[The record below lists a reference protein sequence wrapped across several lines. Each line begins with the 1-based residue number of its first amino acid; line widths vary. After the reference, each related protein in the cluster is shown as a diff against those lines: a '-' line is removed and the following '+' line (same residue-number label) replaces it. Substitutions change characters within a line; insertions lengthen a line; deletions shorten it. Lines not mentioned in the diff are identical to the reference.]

1 MSTCKITY
9 NGNEISSVDETAPV
23 SVAYNSATIAT
34 LNDGDTKTLGCHGKV
49 MSSDVVIGSKT
60 LNCNGKLMQGDIVVE
75 LVGSATSGETWYF
88 NDTVGS
94 ISSIIGVGVKELYV
108 NFTSNGVSY
117 TMMRNITIVEGKFHY
132 VNIMQYYNSDT
143 EAFAN
148 VYRYDI
154 NTWYNEAYRTLVLD
168 EPATGDVLAFLEA
181 NATKLS

>member
-9 NGNEISSVDETAPV
+9 NGNEISAVDETAPV

-49 MSSDVVIGSKT
+49 MASDVVIGSKT

-75 LVGSATSGETWYF
+75 LVGSAPSGETWYF
-88 NDTVGS
+88 NDT
-94 ISSIIGVGVKELYV
+94 IGEPNGRIVDV
-108 NFTSNGVSY
+108 NFTSNGSEY
-117 TMMRNITIVEGKFHY
+117 TVMEVIRAGKFFR
-132 VNIMQYYNSDT
+132 NMQYRNQNTNDVVS
-143 EAFAN
+143 A
-148 VYRYDI
+148 YDYI
-154 NTWYNEAYRTLVLD
+154 ASTWLNEAYRTIVLD

>member
-1 MSTCKITY
+1 MSTCKISY
-9 NGNEISSVDETAPV
+9 NGNEISAVDEAAPV

-49 MSSDVVIGSKT
+49 MASDVVVGGKT

-88 NDTVGS
+88 NDT
-94 ISSIIGVGVKELYV
+94 IGYLVNPLSVK
-108 NFTSNGVSY
+108 FTSNGVA
-117 TMMRNITIVEGKFHY
+117 
-132 VNIMQYYNSDT
+132 YNSMRRTKFGNRADDLSY
-143 EAFAN
+143 FFGAN
-148 VYRYDI
+148 ANTAYDYKISKWRY
-154 NTWYNEAYRTLVLD
+154 EAYRTIVLD

>member
-23 SVAYNSATIAT
+23 SVDYNSATIAT

-49 MSSDVVIGSKT
+49 MASDVVIGSKT

-75 LVGSATSGETWYF
+75 LSGSAASGKTWYF
-88 NDTVGS
+88 NDT
-94 ISSIIGVGVKELYV
+94 IGYPDPDTLNV
-108 NFTSNGVSY
+108 NFTSNGVLFSGMKRYKSFREDQLRYILSDGTAISCYSY
-117 TMMRNITIVEGKFHY
+117 KSSAWRFAEFRTI
-132 VNIMQYYNSDT
+132 
-143 EAFAN
+143 
-148 VYRYDI
+148 
-154 NTWYNEAYRTLVLD
+154 VLD

>member
-34 LNDGDTKTLGCHGKV
+34 LNDGDTKTLGCNGKV
-49 MSSDVVIGSKT
+49 MVSDVVIGSKT

-88 NDTVGS
+88 NDT
-94 ISSIIGVGVKELYV
+94 IEHILYTGLDV
-108 NFTSNGVSY
+108 NFTSNGAAY
-117 TMMRNITIVEGKFHY
+117 TEIVRY
-132 VNIMQYYNSDT
+132 YYNRGPFASDKLNYRNNGT
-143 EAFAN
+143 GEEVE
-148 VYRYDI
+148 VYNYFSE
-154 NTWYNEAYRTLVLD
+154 NKWVNEAYRTIVLD
-168 EPATGDVLAFLEA
+168 EPATGNVLAFLEA

>member
-9 NGNEISSVDETAPV
+9 NGNDISAVDETAPV

-49 MSSDVVIGSKT
+49 MVSDVVVGGKT

-88 NDTVGS
+88 NDT
-94 ISSIIGVGVKELYV
+94 IGYPEVVLVV
-108 NFTSNGVSY
+108 NFTSNGAAYEAMLRQASRFYDYLVYSQIGAV
-117 TMMRNITIVEGKFHY
+117 TQNSA
-132 VNIMQYYNSDT
+132 YNYKTS
-143 EAFAN
+143 
-148 VYRYDI
+148 
-154 NTWYNEAYRTLVLD
+154 TWYTEAYRTIVLD

>member
-49 MSSDVVIGSKT
+49 MASNVVIGSKT

-75 LVGSATSGETWYF
+75 LVGSAPSGETWYF
-88 NDTVGS
+88 NDTIRYSHVFFH
-94 ISSIIGVGVKELYV
+94 V
-108 NFTSNGVSY
+108 NFTSNGTAYGLMADQDNGYYGYLAYIQSDGATQNAAY
-117 TMMRNITIVEGKFHY
+117 IYQFGSWLDEGFRTI
-132 VNIMQYYNSDT
+132 
-143 EAFAN
+143 
-148 VYRYDI
+148 
-154 NTWYNEAYRTLVLD
+154 VLD